1 MSVAISSVLT
11 MSTATITEPS
21 SSLITRLSD
30 ADAERIAQ
38 AVEDSLSENT
48 RRAYRS
54 AMRRYQAWISVS
66 GYEATMWTPEVVS
79 AYIAALAD
87 ASPSTVEI
95 ARAAILHHAA
105 RHDASTATLLR
116 DHPGVRATVR
126 GVRRQQRGWT
136 PTRARAFSRAE
147 IRAMAD
153 TCDVRTPQGIRDR
166 AVLLVMVSLGLRA
179 SDMASL
185 RWSGVSAVDGGL
197 DIEVPYSKTDA
208 TAVTLALP
216 RIGGPLCAV
225 TALEAWQRVITALD
239 EEPNRGRVLRP
250 IRRGGW
256 SVGGPDAECSTEV
269 VSTIIHRL
277 SEAAGLA
284 QDRGRVSTH
293 SCRATM
299 ATLALDAGVPES
311 QVAITG
317 RWKSLQVLRRY
328 DRRTRWSDPAGGW
341 LGR

>member
-1 MSVAISSVLT
+1 MVSAMT
-11 MSTATITEPS
+11 TATAIDPS
-21 SSLITRLSD
+21 RDLVTRLSD
-30 ADAERIAQ
+30 ADAARLAQ

-54 AMRRYQAWISVS
+54 AIRRYQGWVTIS
-66 GYEATMWTPEVVS
+66 GYEADMWAPEIVS
-79 AYIAALAD
+79 AYIAGLSES
-87 ASPSTVEI
+87 SPSTVEI
-95 ARAAILHHAA
+95 ARASILHYAA
-105 RHDASTATLLR
+105 RQDANTATLLR

-147 IRAMAD
+147 IRAMVE
-153 TCDVRTPQGIRDR
+153 TCQDTPQGIRDR

-185 RWSGVSAVDGGL
+185 RWSGVSQVDGGL
-197 DIEVPYSKTDA
+197 DVEVPYSKTDS

-216 RIGGPLCAV
+216 RIGGPMCAV
-225 TALEAWQRVITALD
+225 TALESWQRIVTALD
-239 EEPNRGRVLRP
+239 GEAGSGRVLRP

-256 SVGGPDAECSTEV
+256 SMGGPESECSTEV
-269 VSTIIHRL
+269 VSTLIHRL
-277 SEAAGLA
+277 AEAAGLD

-299 ATLALDAGVPES
+299 ATLALEAGVPES